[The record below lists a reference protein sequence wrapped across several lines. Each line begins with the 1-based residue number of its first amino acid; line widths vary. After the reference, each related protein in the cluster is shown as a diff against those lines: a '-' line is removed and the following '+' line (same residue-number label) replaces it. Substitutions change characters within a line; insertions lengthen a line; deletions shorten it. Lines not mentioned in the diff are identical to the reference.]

1 MAKIMI
7 IEDDPSIN
15 QLIQIHL
22 KRAGHEVIS
31 KQQGLHIEDETLTDI
46 DLFLLDV
53 MLPLISGFELIGLI
67 REKTWAPVIMVT
79 ALTGE
84 SDRIRGLDLGA
95 DDYVLKP
102 FSIAE
107 LMSRV
112 SAQLRRVEK
121 TTGKSNKT
129 QVLTCGD
136 LKIIVSEH
144 RCYRGPQEIVLNPI
158 EFKML
163 HLFLENKGQ
172 VLSKSQIYNSV
183 WPDPFYGDDNTVM
196 VHIRRLREKIELSP
210 NHPKYIQTIRGVGY
224 RLDPT
229 PQEDSL

>member
-1 MAKIMI
+1 MARIMI
-7 IEDDPSIN
+7 IEDDASIN

-31 KQQGLHIEDETLTDI
+31 KQQGLHIEDDALTDI
-46 DLFLLDV
+46 DLFILDV

-67 REKTWAPVIMVT
+67 REKTWAPIIMVT

-121 TTGKSNKT
+121 TTGKLSKS
-129 QVLTCGD
+129 QVLSCGD
-136 LKIIVSEH
+136 LKIVVSEH
-144 RCYRGPQEIVLNPI
+144 RCYRGLQDIALNPI

-163 HLFLENKGQ
+163 QLFLENKGQ

-196 VHIRRLREKIELSP
+196 VHIRRLREKIEVEP
-210 NHPKYIQTIRGVGY
+210 NHPQYIQTIRGVGY
-224 RLDPT
+224 RLDLP
-229 PQEDSL
+229 PREEK